1 MLMWAYIAHLNVNI
15 FYIEYYQDNIASW
28 QFIQHVIAENKGGKV
43 LKKVIT
49 LTQIYVCIVCFFFWG
64 M

>member
-1 MLMWAYIAHLNVNI
+1 MVLPKGTMKARNGVLGISSFSNQN
-15 FYIEYYQDNIASW
+15 NIASW

-49 LTQIYVCIVCFFFWG
+49 LTQIYVCIVCFFF
-64 M
+64 